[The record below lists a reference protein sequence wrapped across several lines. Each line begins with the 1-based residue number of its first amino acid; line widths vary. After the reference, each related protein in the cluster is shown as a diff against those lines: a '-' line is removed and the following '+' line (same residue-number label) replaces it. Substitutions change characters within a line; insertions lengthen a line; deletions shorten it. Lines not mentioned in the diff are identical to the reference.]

1 VKLLYSYVCEFARA
15 RPDGRLDAE
24 GIFHELYA
32 PGFPAEQSEI
42 TLVATL
48 EWEAHERGVIPF
60 SVDLLEPAGSP
71 VLSASAETEVTDF
84 GPHHGPPLTRL
95 VLPIDKARFPTAGT
109 YRFVLTVGEEKF
121 AMAHLHL
128 IHVPGDN

>member
-1 VKLLYSYVCEFARA
+1 VKLLYSYICEFARA

-32 PGFPAEQSEI
+32 PGFPAEQPEV

-48 EWEAHERGVIPF
+48 EWEPGERGVIPF
-60 SVDLLEPAGSP
+60 TIDLLEPAGSP
-71 VLSASAETEVTDF
+71 VLSASGETEVTDF

-95 VLPIDKARFPTAGT
+95 VLPIEKARFPTPGT
-109 YRFVLTVGEEKF
+109 YQFMLTTGETRVPL
-121 AMAHLHL
+121 AHLHL

>member
-1 VKLLYSYVCEFARA
+1 VKLLYSYLCEFARS

-32 PGFPAEQSEI
+32 PSFPAEQPDV

-48 EWEAHERGVIPF
+48 EWEPHERGAIPF
-60 SVDLLEPAGSP
+60 TIDLLEPSGAP

-84 GPHHGPPLTRL
+84 GPYHGPPLTRM
-95 VLPIDKARFPTAGT
+95 VLPIDKIRFPVAGT
-109 YRFVLTVGEEKF
+109 YQFVLTVNE
-121 AMAHLHL
+121 ARVPLVHLHL
-128 IHVPGDN
+128 IEVPAEG

>member
-1 VKLLYSYVCEFARA
+1 MKLLYSYICEYARA

-32 PGFPAEQSEI
+32 PGFPAEQPDV

-48 EWEAHERGVIPF
+48 EWEPHERGTIPF
-60 SVDLLEPAGSP
+60 NVDLLQPDGSP

-95 VLPIDKARFPTAGT
+95 VLPIEKVHFPTAGT
-109 YRFVLTVGEEKF
+109 YQFVLTIGGERVPL
-121 AMAHLHL
+121 AHLHL

>member
-15 RPDGRLDAE
+15 RQDGRLDAE

-32 PGFPAEQSEI
+32 PGFPAEQQEI

-48 EWEAHERGVIPF
+48 EWDAGERGVIPF
-60 SVDLLEPAGSP
+60 TIDLLEPAGSP
-71 VLSASAETEVTDF
+71 VLSASGETEVTDF

-95 VLPIDKARFPTAGT
+95 VLPIDKVRFPTPGT
-109 YRFVLTVGEEKF
+109 YQFVLTSGSTRVPLS
-121 AMAHLHL
+121 HVHL
-128 IHVPGDN
+128 IHVPNDN